1 MQADPKR
8 DDIEERR
15 QQTISSYQLDALASE
30 TEFDHVAELVADT
43 FEVPISA
50 VTVLGT
56 ERQLFHGS
64 CGLDQQSTARADAF
78 CNETVKETSVLVVE
92 DALADPRFRDN
103 PLVTGAPHIRFYAG
117 APLRIGEDVSV
128 GSLCII
134 DRQRRTLGETE
145 RRQLV
150 LLARTVSDLMELRLG
165 SKLAHQRQ
173 LALTAQTDLLRATV
187 DSVQQGIAV
196 FDRRLHLLLWN
207 NQLIELLGLSP
218 EFVVTGL
225 AAADIVTD
233 VSRRFSIGE
242 GEPDEVLR
250 ELISSVAAANNSK
263 RVLIGEEDRALLT
276 WFASVPDGRFIMTV
290 EDVSDRRRVE
300 RIKDEFV
307 STVSHE
313 LRTPLTSIRGAL
325 AILAK
330 KAERS
335 LDDQSSQLLRMANKN
350 AERLTTL
357 INDILDVEKLGSGA
371 FSIKREPVDLAQLAD
386 DVCEQNRAF
395 ALQHCKD
402 LELQVASRPLFVLG
416 DYGRL
421 SQVVANL
428 VSNACKFSPPES
440 LVVVNLQDHGDKVE
454 LSVRDFGSGVPEA
467 FASQIFDRF
476 AQSDPAHR
484 RTGSAGTGLGL
495 AISKDIVEMHSGE
508 IGYENPEGGGARFWI
523 RLRKLEEK

>member
-1 MQADPKR
+1 MQSDPMR

-15 QQTISSYQLDALASE
+15 QQTISGYQLDALASE

-56 ERQLFHGS
+56 EWQLFHGS
-64 CGLDQQSTARADAF
+64 CGLDQRTTARADAF
-78 CNETVKETSVLVVE
+78 CNETVKESSVLVVE

-103 PLVTGAPHIRFYAG
+103 PLVTGEPHIRFYAG

-134 DRQRRTLGETE
+134 DRQPRTLGETE
-145 RRQLV
+145 RRRLV

-173 LALTAQTDLLRATV
+173 LALTEQTDLLRATI

-196 FDRRLHLLLWN
+196 FDRRLRLLLWN
-207 NQLIELLGLSP
+207 NQLLDLLGLAP
-218 EFVVTGL
+218 EMVTTGL
-225 AAADIVTD
+225 TAANIVAD
-233 VSRRFSIGE
+233 VSRRFSVGE
-242 GEPDEVLR
+242 GEPEEVVR
-250 ELISSVAAANNSK
+250 ELISSVTDGNNNK
-263 RVLIGEEDRALLT
+263 KVLIGEEGRALLT

-290 EDVSDRRRVE
+290 DDVTDRRRVE
-300 RIKDEFV
+300 QMKDEFV

-325 AILAK
+325 AILSK
-330 KAERS
+330 RAERL
-335 LDDQSSQLLRMANKN
+335 LDDQSAQLLRMANKN
-350 AERLTTL
+350 AERLTAL

-371 FSIKREPVDLAQLAD
+371 LSIKREPVDLAQLAD
-386 DVCEQNRAF
+386 DLCEQNRPF
-395 ALQHCKD
+395 ALQHCKV
-402 LELQVASRPLFVLG
+402 LEVRISSKPLFVLG
-416 DYGRL
+416 DHGRL

-428 VSNACKFSPPES
+428 ISNACKFSPSDTE
-440 LVVVNLQDHGDKVE
+440 VVVSLEDYGDQVE

-467 FASQIFDRF
+467 FASQIFNRF

-484 RTGSAGTGLGL
+484 RTGTTGTGLGL
-495 AISKDIVEMHSGE
+495 AISKNIVEMHGGE
-508 IGYENPEGGGARFWI
+508 IGYDNPEGGGALFWI
-523 RLRKLEEK
+523 RLRKLEKG